1 MSGQHILLVN
11 DDPELVKSFQKTL
24 EKSGTGITT
33 IPSTKTLD
41 SHLSKKT
48 YSMVIVA
55 PKNGSREDLRGV
67 INKNHPNDH
76 ILIMAPSHL
85 IKPGIGKIRDLLHEI
100 RKDGKKPHP
109 LPSPSSSQRDISLND
124 FVERKLK
131 DFVKRIAAG
140 RGRNLYSL
148 LIKEIEKPLITM
160 VLQETKGNQVQAA
173 QLLGVN
179 RNTLRKKIKDLK
191 ITIKKTKK

>member
-1 MSGQHILLVN
+1 MAGQHILLVN

-24 EKSGTGITT
+24 EKSGTGITA

-41 SHLSKKT
+41 SHLSKKA

-55 PKNGSREDLRGV
+55 PKNGSRDDLGELM
-67 INKNHPNDH
+67 NKNHPNDH
-76 ILIMAPSHL
+76 ILIIAPSHL

-100 RKDGKKPHP
+100 KKDGKNPHP
-109 LPSPSSSQRDISLND
+109 LPSSSSSQRDLSLND

-140 RGRNLYSL
+140 KGRNLYSL

-191 ITIKKTKK
+191 ITIKKTKN

>member
-1 MSGQHILLVN
+1 MSRQHILLVN
-11 DDPELVKSFQKTL
+11 DDPELVKNFQKTL

-41 SHLSKKT
+41 SHLSKKA

-55 PKNGSREDLRGV
+55 PKKGSRVDLRGV

-85 IKPGIGKIRDLLHEI
+85 IKPGIGKIKDFLHETK
-100 RKDGKKPHP
+100 KDGEKNYS
-109 LPSPSSSQRDISLND
+109 LPSLSSSQQDISLNG
-124 FVERKLK
+124 FVEKKLK

-140 RGRNLYSL
+140 RGKNLYSL

-160 VLQETKGNQVQAA
+160 VLLETKGNQVQAA

-191 ITIKKTKK
+191 IPIKKKK